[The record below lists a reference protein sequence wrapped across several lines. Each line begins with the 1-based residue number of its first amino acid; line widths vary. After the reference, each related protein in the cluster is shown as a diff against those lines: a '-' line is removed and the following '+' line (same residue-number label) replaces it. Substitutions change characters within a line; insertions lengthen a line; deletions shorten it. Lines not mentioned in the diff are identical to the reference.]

1 MLFSASIYNLYFFN
15 LAAVMADPMF
25 ATCCESII
33 GCRTCVELWLVTS
46 DHCLKC
52 RAGDFEN
59 KIHESLFDHKGVFD
73 LTLLISLKTNVFHFQ
88 MV

>member
-59 KIHESLFDHKGVFD
+59 KIHEVKGLSAALSLFKERIIG
-73 LTLLISLKTNVFHFQ
+73 
-88 MV
+88 